1 MLRTSVRSLL
11 VSSAL
16 IAVAIGCGVEKSET
30 PLSPSV
36 AGPIAG
42 VEISTPRA
50 IEPAQG
56 TRVKAAQQPIR
67 LTVGNAS
74 TNGVRPLSYS
84 FEVATDETFQ
94 TKVFARSGVTPGESG
109 QTSVMLDRIDQA
121 RTYVWRAKAEDGANT
136 GSFVTSAFELLPQ
149 PQLGAPVLVSPIN
162 DATVANGLVSLVV
175 GAPARNAAIGA
186 IRFEFQIGLDQA
198 FSQLESAGVLPE
210 TGPQTALA
218 ASGVSSGRR
227 HYWRA
232 RATDGE
238 TTSGWAATQSFI
250 TPGVAPA
257 PSPGPAPNP
266 GGPCNS
272 TSAEAIVNCERNK
285 YGRMS
290 HGDMYNFV
298 RAVAQSLNR
307 NGISGGPFGILRKGS
322 GTSCNGYSCDVIC
335 AGQGGGQ
342 RQYDVLGDID
352 GAQNATWGQITGSI
366 RVDVC
371 EVQ

>member
-11 VSSAL
+11 ASSAL
-16 IAVAIGCGVEKSET
+16 IAVAAGCGVEKSES
-30 PLSPSV
+30 PLSPTV

-50 IEPAQG
+50 LEPSQG
-56 TRVKAAQQPIR
+56 TRIKAAQQPIR

-74 TNGVRPLSYS
+74 TNGVRPLSYA

-94 TKVFARSGVTPGESG
+94 NKIFARSAVTPGEGG
-109 QTSVMLDRIDQA
+109 QTSVVLDRIDQA
-121 RTYVWRAKAEDGANT
+121 RTYVWRAKAEDGANS
-136 GSFVTSAFELLPQ
+136 GSYVTSGFELLPP
-149 PQLGAPVLVSPIN
+149 PQLGAPALLSPIN
-162 DATVANGLVSLVV
+162 DASVANGQVSLVV

-186 IRFEFQIGLDQA
+186 VRFEFNIALDVA
-198 FSQLESAGVLPE
+198 FSQLESAGILPE
-210 TGPQTALA
+210 TGGQTTLT
-218 ASGVSSGRR
+218 ASGVSPGRR

-238 TTSGWAATQSFI
+238 TTSGWAATQSFM
-250 TPGVAPA
+250 TPGAAPA
-257 PSPGPAPNP
+257 PSPSPSPNP

-272 TSAEAIVNCERNK
+272 SSAETIVSCERAK
-285 YGRMS
+285 YGHMS

-307 NGISGGPFGILRKGS
+307 NGIGGGPFGILRKGS
-322 GTSCNGYSCDVIC
+322 GTSCNGYSCDVVC

-342 RQYDVLGDID
+342 RQYDVLRDID
-352 GAQNATWGQITGSI
+352 GAQTATWGQITGSMRI
-366 RVDVC
+366 DVC

>member
-1 MLRTSVRSLL
+1 MLRTSVRSVL
-11 VSSAL
+11 VSSVL
-16 IAVAIGCGVEKSET
+16 IALAVGCGVEKSET

-42 VEISTPRA
+42 VEISTPRVL
-50 IEPAQG
+50 EPAQG
-56 TRVKAAQQPIR
+56 TRVKASQQPIR

-74 TNGVRPLSYS
+74 TNGVRPLSYA
-84 FEVATDETFQ
+84 FEVATDATFQ
-94 TKVFARSGVTPGESG
+94 TKVYARAGVTPGEGG

-136 GSFVTSAFELLPQ
+136 GSYVTSGFELMPP
-149 PQLGAPVLVSPIN
+149 PQLSAPDLVSPIN
-162 DATVANGLVSLVV
+162 DATVANGHVSLVV
-175 GAPARNAAIGA
+175 NAPARNAAIGA
-186 IRFEFQIGLDQA
+186 VRFEFQIALDVA

-210 TGPQTALA
+210 TGPQTALT

-238 TTSGWAATQSFI
+238 TTSPWAATQSFV
-250 TPGVAPA
+250 TPGVTPA
-257 PSPGPAPNP
+257 PSPPPSPNP

-272 TSAEAIVNCERNK
+272 SNPETIVSCERAK
-285 YGRMS
+285 YGHMS

-322 GTSCNGYSCDVIC
+322 GTSCNGYSCDVVC

-371 EVQ
+371 EIQ